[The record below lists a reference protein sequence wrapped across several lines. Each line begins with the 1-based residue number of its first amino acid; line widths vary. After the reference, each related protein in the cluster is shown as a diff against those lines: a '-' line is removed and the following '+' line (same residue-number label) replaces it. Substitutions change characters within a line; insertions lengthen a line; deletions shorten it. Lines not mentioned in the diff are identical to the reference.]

1 MNSRIKRSLSLLL
14 IAAAV
19 LLLPLSCAADSTV
32 SFDEFGF
39 SVTFPADV
47 IVFTRDTE
55 PESPHWE
62 EIGLDRDL
70 FLTLMESSDMYAD
83 AISPDLAY
91 EITTIIRRG
100 ENYEGLYN
108 MTEFL
113 LVMMHQRHFR
123 SDHAAVL

>member
-83 AISPDLAY
+83 AISRIWPMRSPRSSGAAR
-91 EITTIIRRG
+91 TMKACII
-100 ENYEGLYN
+100 
-108 MTEFL
+108 
-113 LVMMHQRHFR
+113 
-123 SDHAAVL
+123 